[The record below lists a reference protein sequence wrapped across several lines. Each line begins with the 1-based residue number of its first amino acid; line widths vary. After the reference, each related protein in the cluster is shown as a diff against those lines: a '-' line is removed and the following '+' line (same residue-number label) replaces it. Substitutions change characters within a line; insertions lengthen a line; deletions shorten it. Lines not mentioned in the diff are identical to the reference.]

1 MRTRRAKITDL
12 FELKKKFTYT
22 NGFSIKTINS
32 NYLYVVVE
40 NDNIIAYLYG
50 DKTVTSGTGIL
61 FGIEVLKEFRNKK
74 IATKLIT
81 RFEKDL
87 KKDNCGSILMF
98 YNKYDGLDEFY
109 KKVGFEI
116 GTNLV
121 TALKAL

>member
-12 FELKKKFTYT
+12 FELKEKFTYT

-121 TALKAL
+121 TALKDL

>member
-12 FELKKKFTYT
+12 FELKEKFTYT

-32 NYLYVVVE
+32 N
-40 NDNIIAYLYG
+40 YLYG

-121 TALKAL
+121 TALKEL